1 MSKDTIYREDVINTL
16 ADMHCRSDEDGY
28 AWIIRSD
35 ALARIDAVPS
45 AHTER
50 KTGHWQKISPAGIYV
65 CSECEQS
72 VMTCDIDV
80 YSFCH
85 GCGARMEGTDDRI
98 NANM

>member
-45 AHTER
+45 AQPEQETGR
-50 KTGHWQKISPAGIYV
+50 WKTQTIMGKQITY
-65 CSECEQS
+65 CSKCGFGKHINE
-72 VMTCDIDV
+72 TRR
-80 YSFCH
+80 YSYCPN
-85 GCGARMEGTDDRI
+85 CGEKMEGTDE
-98 NANM
+98 